1 MQNFNFQIRDKA
13 VGSEYAVQCSLRL
26 FIEDTN
32 NPLRERKHAMS
43 LYSWIGTSDISIDEI
58 YAVSHH
64 NANFILEVM
73 EKYILNTKDSN
84 LIMKYGNAIGSLRFQ
99 KKFVA

>member
-1 MQNFNFQIRDKA
+1 MQNFNFQTRDKA
-13 VGSEYAVQCSLRL
+13 FGTEYAVQCCLRL

-32 NPLRERKHAMS
+32 NPVKERKHAMS

-58 YAVSHH
+58 YDVSYH
-64 NANFILEVM
+64 NANFILEIM

-84 LIMKYGNAIGSLRFQ
+84 LIINYGNAIDSLRFQ
-99 KKFVA
+99 KKFVV